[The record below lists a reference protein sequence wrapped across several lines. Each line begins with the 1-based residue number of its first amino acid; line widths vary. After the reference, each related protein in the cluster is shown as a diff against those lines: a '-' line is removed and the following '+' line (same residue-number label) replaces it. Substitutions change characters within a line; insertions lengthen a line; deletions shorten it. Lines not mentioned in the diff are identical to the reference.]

1 MQNEEEDLMAMIDF
15 QAEQKKQD
23 LALKEM
29 VDRIE
34 ITDQTYLCQY
44 KELETAYWKVQM
56 EVQDEYNFGLI
67 KLNCRK
73 FKEQAIE
80 GLKNLV
86 E

>member
-1 MQNEEEDLMAMIDF
+1 
-15 QAEQKKQD
+15 
-23 LALKEM
+23 
-29 VDRIE
+29 
-34 ITDQTYLCQY
+34 
-44 KELETAYWKVQM
+44 M